1 MKTSSK
7 QLQWLQ
13 SEIEKDKR
21 DIENEKLKF
30 IQQIKKIKKEDVV
43 PKKKKVSIWKII
55 LRLFTG

>member
-43 PKKKKVSIWKII
+43 PKKLSLWKRI
-55 LRLFTG
+55 LFYFFG